1 MAGAVTRR
9 DFLNGASL
17 TIAAGFAPISLFA
30 APGASPPSRMGLRGS
45 HEGAYERAH
54 RLAFE
59 GQGVNVDALPVS
71 EEVDLVVVGAGIAGL
86 SAAFLA
92 RKKLDRSAR
101 VLILDNHDDFGGH
114 ATRNEFDFDGR
125 LLLSYGGS
133 ESFQSPKAY
142 FSDDVNQ
149 LMADLG
155 VDYGKFAH
163 YFDASLYPAL
173 GLSRATFFDKETF
186 GRDVL
191 AKGDPTNWV
200 SDDIPRDGRNAVSV
214 EAFVNQFPM
223 PENARRQLTDLLND
237 DRDPLANMPR
247 DEVEAYL
254 ASASYPEFLKQHWSF
269 GPDAIK
275 YFRQRTSD
283 FFGTSVDYV
292 SAGDALAYGYPGR
305 GRARSGEKQSAVLD
319 EPYIYHFPDGNAS
332 VARLLVRALIPA
344 VASGVGAEG
353 AMERIVSAQFDYSQL
368 DSPAQATRLRLG
380 ATALAMRNA
389 GGRVDVVYY
398 RNGELH
404 RVRARSAIYS
414 GWSMMLPHAC
424 KDIPQE
430 RIASYA
436 QNVKSPLVYAKVLLR
451 NWTSFVRLGVH
462 DIYAPS
468 GFCARTKLDFPVSMG
483 DYKCPRT
490 PQEPMVAHMVH
501 VAEPEGVLPNARDRA
516 RAARAMLL
524 GKPFSEYEAALRD
537 QLQRMLGAGGF
548 EHERDIAA
556 ITVNRWSH
564 GYSYSENSL
573 YDAPGANAAL
583 IAGARAPIG
592 AIAVANSDTA
602 FSAYLHSAIEEAAR
616 AVRDILP

>member
-1 MAGAVTRR
+1 MPGTVTRR

-17 TIAAGFAPISLFA
+17 TIAAGFTPSSLFA
-30 APGASPPSRMGLRGS
+30 APGAVPPARLGLRGS

-59 GQGVNVDALPVS
+59 GDGVDIDSLPVS
-71 EEVDLVVVGAGIAGL
+71 GEVDLVVVGAGIAGL

-92 RKKLDRSAR
+92 RQKLSRDAR
-101 VLILDNHDDFGGH
+101 ILILDNHEDFGGH
-114 ATRNEFDFDGR
+114 ATRNEFNLDGR
-125 LLLSYGGS
+125 LLISYGGS
-133 ESFQSPKAY
+133 ESFQSPNAY
-142 FSDDVNQ
+142 FSDEVNQ
-149 LMADLG
+149 LLYDIG
-155 VDYGKFAH
+155 VDYKKFAR
-163 YFDASLYPAL
+163 YFDTSLYPSL

-186 GRDVL
+186 GRDALV
-191 AKGDPTNWV
+191 KGDPTNWV
-200 SDDIPRDGRNAVSV
+200 SDDIPRDGRNALSV
-214 EAFVNQFPM
+214 EAFVGQFPM
-223 PENARRQLTDLLND
+223 SEDARRRLVDLLTD
-237 DRDPLANMPR
+237 DRDPLANMAR
-247 DEVEAYL
+247 DDAEAYL
-254 ASASYPEFLKQHWSF
+254 ANTSYPEFLKQQWGL

-283 FFGTSVDYV
+283 FFGTRVDYV

-305 GRARSGEKQSAVLD
+305 GRARSGEKAAAALE

-344 VASGVGAEG
+344 VAPGVGADG

-368 DSPAQATRLRLG
+368 DSPAHATRIRLG
-380 ATALAMRNA
+380 ATVLAMRNA

-398 RNGELH
+398 RGGELQ
-404 RVRARSAIYS
+404 RVSARRAVYS
-414 GWSMMLPHAC
+414 GWSMMLPHVC
-424 KDIPQE
+424 KDIPQA
-430 RIASYA
+430 RISSYA

-451 NWTSFVRLGVH
+451 NWTSFVRLGIH

-468 GFCARTKLDFPVSMG
+468 SFCARTKLDFPVSMG

-490 PQEPMVAHMVH
+490 PDEPMVLHMVH
-501 VAEPEGVLPNARDRA
+501 VPEPEGVLTNARDRA

-524 GKPFSEYEAALRD
+524 GKPFSEYEESLRQ

-548 EHERDIAA
+548 SHERDIAA

-573 YDAPGANAAL
+573 YDAPGPHAAL

-592 AIAVANSDTA
+592 GIAVANSDTG
-602 FSAYLHSAIEEAAR
+602 FSPYLHSAIEEAAR
-616 AVRDILP
+616 AVRDVPP